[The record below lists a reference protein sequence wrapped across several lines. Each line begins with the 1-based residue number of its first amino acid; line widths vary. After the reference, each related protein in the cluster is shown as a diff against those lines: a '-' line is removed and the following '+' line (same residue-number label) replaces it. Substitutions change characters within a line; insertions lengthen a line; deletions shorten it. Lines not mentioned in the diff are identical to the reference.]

1 LRDDYTL
8 LSVALVGVEGTNTR
22 ITDRVIARESVRG
35 STRQTCETRAVAEYP
50 ACPANLG
57 VVPQFSGKFGC
68 IDRRPEELWKLRCK
82 LILER
87 VKCIQ
92 KTLNK
97 RSFQEILASFAIEL
111 VAFDVEQTVVVASLA
126 VIHLFTTASC
136 ARKVFQNQSPF
147 LGVVFDLP

>member
-8 LSVALVGVEGTNTR
+8 LSVALVGVEGTSTK
-22 ITDRVIARESVRG
+22 ITDRVIARESVCG
-35 STRQTCETRAVAEYP
+35 SARQTCETRAVAEYP
-50 ACPANLG
+50 ACVANLG

-68 IDRRPEELWKLRCK
+68 SDRLPEELWKLRCK

-92 KTLNK
+92 KTRNK
-97 RSFQEILASFAIEL
+97 GSFQEILASFAIEL
-111 VAFDVEQTVVVASLA
+111 VAFDVEQTVVGAPLA